1 LLFIPSI
8 ALAEELSFKGKLL
21 ADSTSARGTVTIG
34 TTAIEVET
42 RKLFSATSHS
52 FSYSKMQALHVSRGL
67 FYTTIEMEMEGKT
80 IRIRTARRYYQAAK
94 ELLQNKM

>member
-1 LLFIPSI
+1 
-8 ALAEELSFKGKLL
+8 
-21 ADSTSARGTVTIG
+21 
-34 TTAIEVET
+34 
-42 RKLFSATSHS
+42 
-52 FSYSKMQALHVSRGL
+52 MQALHVSRGL